1 MLKEADVVYFIEDY
15 EHAGQIARKGTYG
28 VVVEISGDNVELAI
42 PSLINSWAWI
52 EQKSLKKVGEIKKV
66 SNFSKFKKE
75 HDNFLRKH
83 AKVRNL
89 MFIDFKKYAI

>member
-1 MLKEADVVYFIEDY
+1 MLNEADVVEFKEDY
-15 EHAGQIARKGTYG
+15 EHAGQIAKKGVSA
-28 VVVEISGDNVELAI
+28 VVVEVLGNEVELSI

-83 AKVRNL
+83 AKVRDL